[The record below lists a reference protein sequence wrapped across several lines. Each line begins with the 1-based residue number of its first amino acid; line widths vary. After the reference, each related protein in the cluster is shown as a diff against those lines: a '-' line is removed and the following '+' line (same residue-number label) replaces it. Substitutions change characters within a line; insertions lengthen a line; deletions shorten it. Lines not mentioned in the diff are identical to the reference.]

1 MTNNLRKVKKDLC
14 SFAKR
19 CQEFRYTD
27 SALITFL
34 ITGTVNISNNLFSN
48 ETNTTIEKQK
58 QVISTSIKDIHQKVQ
73 ETRKENNK
81 LLKKTNLELIQLM
94 EQGDHVVKSPW
105 SNWQFG
111 VNGFSSN
118 WGGTFKGKGD
128 KSEKYSYEGVYER
141 SNNLFERNVSPLSK
155 NYGNLALSRNRRM
168 ASSNER
174 TGLRSTYGLISNT
187 PTQEPL
193 LEINV
198 DASIKPKTVQI
209 DIPDLGIKA
218 PQLQAISVNGLEVP
232 AIKVPTPNTPS
243 KEVVIAK
250 PNAEPFTGFYFDGT
264 WNHRELR
271 DNISIYSGVD
281 PASLIGNI
289 DNRNPTPAAMTG
301 SYNGR
306 QLEGTRI
313 TNENNRYTN
322 AYYINSQTN
331 ADKIENN
338 TFYLRGHYPT
348 DTYNDSN
355 TRAHLGIS
363 NNAQRV
369 YNDGHGN
376 GIPDEGVVG
385 VHALGD
391 LSIKNLIM

>member
-34 ITGTVNISNNLFSN
+34 ITGTVNISNNLFSA
-48 ETNTTIEKQK
+48 ESNTTIEKQK

-73 ETRKENNK
+73 ETRKENDK

-118 WGGTFKGKGD
+118 WGGTFKGRGD

-141 SNNLFERNVSPLSK
+141 SKNLFERNVSPLSK

-174 TGLRSTYGLISNT
+174 NGLRSTYGLISNT

-198 DASIKPKTVQI
+198 DASIRPKTVQI

-232 AIKVPTPNTPS
+232 AIKVPTPNTPTKTVS
-243 KEVVIAK
+243 IAK

-264 WNHRELR
+264 TSRSPLQS
-271 DNISIYSGVD
+271 NISIYSGID

-289 DNRNPTPAAMTG
+289 DNRNPTPAAMDG
-301 SYNGR
+301 AYNGR
-306 QLEGTRI
+306 EFEGTRI
-313 TNENNRYTN
+313 RNVNDRFTNL
-322 AYYINSQTN
+322 YYINTQVN
-331 ADKIENN
+331 ADKITNN

-348 DTYNDSN
+348 DTYDDSN
-355 TRAHLGIS
+355 TRAHKGIS
-363 NNAQRV
+363 DNAQRV

-376 GIPDEGVVG
+376 GIPDEVIVG
-385 VHALGD
+385 IHAR
-391 LSIKNLIM
+391 